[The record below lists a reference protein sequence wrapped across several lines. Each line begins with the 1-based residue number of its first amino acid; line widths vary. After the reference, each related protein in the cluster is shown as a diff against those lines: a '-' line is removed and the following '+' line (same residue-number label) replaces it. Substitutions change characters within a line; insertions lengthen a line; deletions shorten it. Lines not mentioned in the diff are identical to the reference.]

1 MGNARVVHTA
11 DRRVVHTADRAVG
24 SRQLAA
30 LLPPGLLA
38 RPGYRGLAD
47 ALRTLILDGRIA
59 LHVRLPAERE
69 LAEAVGASR
78 ATVTGAYD
86 LLRESGYVRS
96 RRGSGTW
103 TELPDGHRPIGAPT
117 LVGTGGRADGA
128 SGIDLAIAAMGA
140 PDGSLTDALARVA
153 PRLPELARSPG
164 YHPFGLPDLR
174 EAVADRFTRRG
185 LPTRAEQILVTAGA
199 QQAFALVVALL
210 CRTGDRVVT
219 ENPTYANA
227 LDALRHARL
236 RTGSLAVSDA
246 GWDMAIAE
254 STLRQTVPRLAY
266 TIPDFHN
273 PTGLLMPPEQ
283 RLRLL
288 AATRATGTWL
298 VVDETIADIALDV
311 PAPAPLAS
319 LAPRGGADHVIT
331 IGSLSKSHWGGL
343 RVGWIRATA
352 KMITELTA
360 VRVSADMTGSVLDQL
375 VALPLLEDLEDSL
388 PDRLDELRRRR
399 AALVAAL
406 QRYTPEW
413 SWHLPPGGLSLW
425 VDLGEPVSSA
435 LADRAAEAGVYIGR
449 GARFGVDPGTFEH
462 RLRIPYTLP
471 ADRLEEGVRRLA
483 SAFHDGVPLPPAVE
497 RPHWVA

>member
-1 MGNARVVHTA
+1 MANGRVVQTA
-11 DRRVVHTADRAVG
+11 DRTIG

-30 LLPPGLLA
+30 LLPAEVLA
-38 RPGYRGLAD
+38 RPGYRALAD
-47 ALRTLILDGRIA
+47 AVRTLILDGRIA

-103 TELPDGHRPIGAPT
+103 TELPDGHQPVGAH
-117 LVGTGGRADGA
+117 LLLGAGGYSADGDP
-128 SGIDLAIAAMGA
+128 GIDLAIAAMGA
-140 PDGSLTDALARVA
+140 PEGSLAEAFAWAA
-153 PRLPELARSPG
+153 PRLPRLARTPG

-174 EAVADRFTRRG
+174 TAVADRFTRRG
-185 LPTRAEQILVTAGA
+185 LPTRPEQILVTAGA
-199 QQAFALVVALL
+199 QQAFALVVGLL
-210 CRTGDRVVT
+210 CRAGDRVVT

-227 LDALRHARL
+227 LDALRHARV
-236 RTGSLAVSDA
+236 RTGSIAVSDA
-246 GWDMAIAE
+246 GWDMEIAE
-254 STLRQTVPRLAY
+254 STLRQLVPRLAY
-266 TIPDFHN
+266 VIPDFHN
-273 PTGLLMPPEQ
+273 PTGALMPPEQ

-331 IGSLSKSHWGGL
+331 IGSLSKTHWGGL

-375 VALPLLEDLEDSL
+375 VALPLMDSL
-388 PDRLDELRRRR
+388 ERSLPERLAQLRSRRE
-399 AALVAAL
+399 ALVRSL
-406 QRYTPEW
+406 QRHTPEW
-413 SWHLPPGGLSLW
+413 SWQLPPGGLSLW

-435 LADRAAEAGVYIGR
+435 LSERAAGAGVHIGR

-471 ADRLEEGVRRLA
+471 ADRLDEGVRRLA
-483 SAFHDGVPLPPAVE
+483 SAFHEGVPLAPAVE
-497 RPHWVA
+497 RPYWVA

>member
-1 MGNARVVHTA
+1 MANGRVVQTA
-11 DRRVVHTADRAVG
+11 DRTIG

-30 LLPPGLLA
+30 LLPAEVLA
-38 RPGYRGLAD
+38 RPGYRALAD
-47 ALRTLILDGRIA
+47 AVRTLILDGRIA

-69 LAEAVGASR
+69 LADAVGASR

-103 TELPDGHRPIGAPT
+103 TELPEGHRPVGAHA
-117 LVGTGGRADGA
+117 LLGAGGHSADGEP
-128 SGIDLAIAAMGA
+128 GIDLAIAAMGA
-140 PDGSLTDALARVA
+140 PDGILADALARAA
-153 PRLPELARSPG
+153 PRLPTAARTPG

-174 EAVADRFTRRG
+174 TAVADRFTRRG
-185 LPTRAEQILVTAGA
+185 LPTRPEQILVTSGA
-199 QQAFALVVALL
+199 QHAFTLVVSLL
-210 CRTGDRVVT
+210 CRAGDRVVT

-236 RTGSLAVSDA
+236 RMGSIAVSES
-246 GWDMAIAE
+246 GWDLEIAE

-266 TIPDFHN
+266 VIPDFHN
-273 PTGLLMPPEQ
+273 PTGALMPDEQ

-288 AATRATGTWL
+288 AATRRTGTWL

-311 PAPAPLAS
+311 PAPRPLAS
-319 LAPRGGADHVIT
+319 LAPRGGADHVVT
-331 IGSLSKSHWGGL
+331 IGSLSKTHWGGL
-343 RVGWIRATA
+343 RVGWIRAGA

-375 VALPLLEDLEDSL
+375 VALPLLEGMERSL
-388 PDRLDELRRRR
+388 PARLAQLRIQRE
-399 AALVAAL
+399 ALVASL
-406 QRYTPEW
+406 QRHTPEW
-413 SWHLPPGGLSLW
+413 SWQVPPGGLSLW

-435 LADRAAEAGVYIGR
+435 LADRAAAAGVHIGR

-471 ADRLEEGVRRLA
+471 ADRLDEGIRRLA
-483 SAFHDGVPLPPAVE
+483 SAFHDGIPLPSAVE

>member
-1 MGNARVVHTA
+1 MANGRVVHTA
-11 DRRVVHTADRAVG
+11 DRMIG

-30 LLPPGLLA
+30 LLPAEVLA
-38 RPGYRGLAD
+38 RPGYRALAD
-47 ALRTLILDGRIA
+47 AVRTLILDGRIA

-103 TELPDGHRPIGAPT
+103 TELPEGHRPVGAHAI
-117 LVGTGGRADGA
+117 VGGGYSADGDP
-128 SGIDLAIAAMGA
+128 GIDLAIAAMGA
-140 PDGSLTDALARVA
+140 PEDSLTDAVAWAA
-153 PRLPELARSPG
+153 PRLPAFARSPG

-174 EAVADRFTRRG
+174 TAIAERFTRRG
-185 LPTRAEQILVTAGA
+185 LATRPEQILVTAGA
-199 QQAFALVVALL
+199 QQAFALVVSLL
-210 CRTGDRVVT
+210 CRPGDRVMT

-236 RTGSLAVSDA
+236 RTGSIAVSDA
-246 GWDMAIAE
+246 GWDLEIAE
-254 STLRQTVPRLAY
+254 SALRQTVPRLAY
-266 TIPDFHN
+266 VIPDFHN
-273 PTGLLMPPEQ
+273 PTGALMPEEQ

-288 AATRATGTWL
+288 AATRRTGTWL

-319 LAPRGGADHVIT
+319 LAPGGAGGADHVMT
-331 IGSLSKSHWGGL
+331 IGSLSKTHWGGL

-360 VRVSADMTGSVLDQL
+360 VRVAADMTGSVLDQL
-375 VALPLLEDLEDSL
+375 VALPLLEGLERTL
-388 PDRLDELRRRR
+388 PGRLERLRGQR
-399 AALVAAL
+399 AALIASL
-406 QRYTPEW
+406 ERHTPEW
-413 SWHLPPGGLSLW
+413 TWQVAPGGLSLW

-435 LADRAAEAGVYIGR
+435 LADRAAAAGVNIGR

-462 RLRIPYTLP
+462 RLRIPYTLT
-471 ADRLEEGVRRLA
+471 ADRLDEGVRRLA
-483 SAFHDGVPLPPAVE
+483 EAFHGGVPLPSAVE
-497 RPHWVA
+497 RPYWVA

>member
-1 MGNARVVHTA
+1 MANGRVVQTA
-11 DRRVVHTADRAVG
+11 DRTIG

-30 LLPPGLLA
+30 LLPADVLA
-38 RPGYRGLAD
+38 RPGYRSLAE
-47 ALRTLILDGRIA
+47 AVRTLILDGRIA

-103 TELPDGHRPIGAPT
+103 TELPEGHRPVGAHA
-117 LVGTGGRADGA
+117 LVGAGGYSADGER
-128 SGIDLAIAAMGA
+128 GIDLAIAAMGA
-140 PDGSLTDALARVA
+140 PDGALADALARAA
-153 PRLPELARSPG
+153 PRLPDAARSPG

-174 EAVADRFTRRG
+174 TALADRFTRRG
-185 LPTRAEQILVTAGA
+185 LPTRPEQILVTSGA
-199 QQAFALVVALL
+199 QQAFTLVVSLL
-210 CRTGDRVVT
+210 CRAGDRVVT

-236 RTGSLAVSDA
+236 RTGSIAVSDT
-246 GWDMAIAE
+246 GWDIEIAE

-273 PTGLLMPPEQ
+273 PTGALMPEEQ
-283 RLRLL
+283 RMRLL
-288 AATRATGTWL
+288 AATRRTGTWL

-319 LAPRGGADHVIT
+319 LAPRGGADHVVT
-331 IGSLSKSHWGGL
+331 IGSLSKTHWGGL

-352 KMITELTA
+352 KMVTELTA
-360 VRVSADMTGSVLDQL
+360 LRVSADMTGSVLDQL
-375 VALPLLEDLEDSL
+375 VALPLLDGMDRTL
-388 PDRLDELRRRR
+388 PARLDQLRERRT
-399 AALVAAL
+399 ALVDAL
-406 QRYTPEW
+406 QRHTPEW
-413 SWHLPPGGLSLW
+413 SWRMPPGGLSLW

-435 LADRAAEAGVYIGR
+435 LAERAAAAGVHIGR

-471 ADRLEEGVRRLA
+471 ADRLDEGVRRLA
-483 SAFHDGVPLPPAVE
+483 AAFHDGVPLPPSVD

>member
-1 MGNARVVHTA
+1 MANGRVVQTA
-11 DRRVVHTADRAVG
+11 DRTLG

-30 LLPPGLLA
+30 LLPAEVRA

-47 ALRTLILDGRIA
+47 ALRTLILDGRVA

-103 TELPDGHRPIGAPT
+103 TELPDGHLPVGSSALIGG
-117 LVGTGGRADGA
+117 GTGGRPDGEA
-128 SGIDLAIAAMGA
+128 GIDLAIAAMGA
-140 PDGSLTDALARVA
+140 PEGSLAEAFAWAA
-153 PRLPELARSPG
+153 PRLPRLARNPG

-174 EAVADRFTRRG
+174 AAVAERFTRRG
-185 LPTRAEQILVTAGA
+185 LPTRPEQILVTAGA
-199 QQAFALVVALL
+199 QQAFALVVSLL
-210 CRTGDRVVT
+210 CRPGDRVVT

-236 RTGSLAVSDA
+236 RTGSVAVSDA
-246 GWDMAIAE
+246 GWDMEIAE
-254 STLRQTVPRLAY
+254 STLRQTVPRLVY
-266 TIPDFHN
+266 SIPDFHN
-273 PTGLLMPPEQ
+273 PTGALMPPEQ

-311 PAPAPLAS
+311 PAPPPLAS
-319 LAPRGGADHVIT
+319 LAPRGGAEHVIT
-331 IGSLSKSHWGGL
+331 IGSLSKTHWGGL

-352 KMITELTA
+352 KMITELTS
-360 VRVSADMTGSVLDQL
+360 VRVCADMTGSVLDQL
-375 VALPLLEDLEDSL
+375 VALPLMEGLERAL
-388 PDRLDELRRRR
+388 PARLAQLRIQRE
-399 AALVAAL
+399 ALVASL
-406 QRYTPEW
+406 QRHTPEW
-413 SWHLPPGGLSLW
+413 SWRLPPGGLSLW

-435 LADRAAEAGVYIGR
+435 LSERAAAAGVHIGR

-471 ADRLEEGVRRLA
+471 ADRLDEGVRLLA
-483 SAFHDGVPLPPAVE
+483 QAFHEGVPLSPAVE
-497 RPHWVA
+497 RPYWVA

>member
-1 MGNARVVHTA
+1 MAIGRVVQTA
-11 DRRVVHTADRAVG
+11 DRTIG

-30 LLPPGLLA
+30 LLPADVLA
-38 RPGYRGLAD
+38 RPGYRALAD
-47 ALRTLILDGRIA
+47 AVRTLILDGRIA

-103 TELPDGHRPIGAPT
+103 TELPDGHRPVGAHA
-117 LVGTGGRADGA
+117 LLGAGGYSADGDP
-128 SGIDLAIAAMGA
+128 GVDLAIAAMGA
-140 PDGSLTDALARVA
+140 PEGSLTDAFARA
-153 PRLPELARSPG
+153 ALLLPRFARSPG

-174 EAVADRFTRRG
+174 SAVADRFTRRG
-185 LPTRAEQILVTAGA
+185 LPTRPEQILVTAGA
-199 QQAFALVVALL
+199 QQAFSLVVSLL
-210 CRTGDRVVT
+210 CRAGDRVVT

-236 RTGSLAVSDA
+236 RTGSIAVSDA
-246 GWDMAIAE
+246 GWDMEIAE

-266 TIPDFHN
+266 AIPDFHN
-273 PTGLLMPPEQ
+273 PTGALMPPEQ

-331 IGSLSKSHWGGL
+331 IGSLSKTHWGGL

-375 VALPLLEDLEDSL
+375 VALPLLDGMEREL
-388 PDRLDELRRRR
+388 PARLAHLRSQRE
-399 AALVAAL
+399 ALVASL

-413 SWHLPPGGLSLW
+413 SWQVPPGGLSLW

-435 LADRAAEAGVYIGR
+435 LAERAAAAGVHIGR

-471 ADRLEEGVRRLA
+471 ADRLDEGVRRLA

>member
-1 MGNARVVHTA
+1 MANGRVVQTA
-11 DRRVVHTADRAVG
+11 DRTIG

-30 LLPPGLLA
+30 LLPAEVLA
-38 RPGYRGLAD
+38 RPGYRALAD
-47 ALRTLILDGRIA
+47 AVRTLILDGRIA

-103 TELPDGHRPIGAPT
+103 TELPDGHLPVGSPGLIGG
-117 LVGTGGRADGA
+117 GTGGRPDGGP
-128 SGIDLAIAAMGA
+128 GIDLAIAAMGA
-140 PDGSLTDALARVA
+140 PEGSLAEAFAWAA
-153 PRLPELARSPG
+153 PRLPRLARSPG

-174 EAVADRFTRRG
+174 TAVAERFTRRG
-185 LPTRAEQILVTAGA
+185 LPTRPEQILVTAGA
-199 QQAFALVVALL
+199 QQAFALVVSLL
-210 CRTGDRVVT
+210 CRPGDRVVT

-236 RTGSLAVSDA
+236 RTGSIAVSDA
-246 GWDMAIAE
+246 GWDMDIAE
-254 STLRQTVPRLAY
+254 CTLRQAVPRLTY
-266 TIPDFHN
+266 VIPDFHN
-273 PTGLLMPPEQ
+273 PTGALMPAEQ

-298 VVDETIADIALDV
+298 VVDETIADIALDE

-319 LAPRGGADHVIT
+319 LAPRGGAEHVIT
-331 IGSLSKSHWGGL
+331 IGSLSKTHWGGL

-352 KMITELTA
+352 KMITELTS
-360 VRVSADMTGSVLDQL
+360 VRVSADMSGSVIDQL
-375 VALPLLEDLEDSL
+375 VALPLMEGLDRSL
-388 PDRLDELRRRR
+388 PARLAQLRIQRE
-399 AALVAAL
+399 ALVRSL
-406 QRYTPEW
+406 QRHTPEW
-413 SWHLPPGGLSLW
+413 SWQLPPGGLSLW

-435 LADRAAEAGVYIGR
+435 LSERAAAAGVHIGR

-471 ADRLEEGVRRLA
+471 ADRLDEGVRLLA
-483 SAFHDGVPLPPAVE
+483 QAFHDGVPLSPAVE
-497 RPHWVA
+497 RPYWVA

>member
-1 MGNARVVHTA
+1 MANGRVVHTA
-11 DRRVVHTADRAVG
+11 DRTIG

-30 LLPPGLLA
+30 MLPAEVLA
-38 RPGYRGLAD
+38 RPGYRSLAD
-47 ALRTLILDGRIA
+47 AVRTLILDGRVA

-103 TELPDGHRPIGAPT
+103 TELPEGHAPVGAHAI
-117 LVGTGGRADGA
+117 VGAGGRHADGDP
-128 SGIDLAIAAMGA
+128 GIDLAIAAMGA
-140 PDGSLTDALARVA
+140 PEGSLTDALARAA
-153 PRLPELARSPG
+153 PRLAGYTRNPG

-174 EAVADRFTRRG
+174 QAVADRFTRRG
-185 LPTRAEQILVTAGA
+185 LPTRPEQILVTAGA
-199 QQAFALVVALL
+199 QQAFALVVGLL
-210 CRTGDRVVT
+210 CRPGDRVVT
-219 ENPTYANA
+219 ESPTYANA

-236 RTGSLAVSDA
+236 RTGSIAVSDA
-246 GWDMAIAE
+246 GWDMDIAE

-266 TIPDFHN
+266 VIPDFHN
-273 PTGLLMPPEQ
+273 PTGLLMPEEQ

-298 VVDETIADIALDV
+298 VVDETIADIALDA

-319 LAPRGGADHVIT
+319 LAPRAGADHVIT
-331 IGSLSKSHWGGL
+331 IGSLSKTHWGGL
-343 RVGWIRATA
+343 RVGWVRATA
-352 KMITELTA
+352 KLITELTA
-360 VRVSADMTGSVLDQL
+360 VRVSVDMTGSVLDQL
-375 VALPLLEDLEDSL
+375 VSLPLLEGLDASL
-388 PDRLDELRRRR
+388 PARLERLRGQR
-399 AALVAAL
+399 AALVASL

-413 SWHLPPGGLSLW
+413 SWQVPPGGLSLW

-435 LADRAAEAGVYIGR
+435 LAERAAAAGVHIGR

-471 ADRLEEGVRRLA
+471 AARLDEGVRLLA
-483 SAFHDGVPLPPAVE
+483 QAFHDGVPLTPGVD
-497 RPHWVA
+497 RPYWVA

>member
-1 MGNARVVHTA
+1 MAIGRVVQTA
-11 DRRVVHTADRAVG
+11 DRTIG
-24 SRQLAA
+24 SRQLSA
-30 LLPPGLLA
+30 LLPADVLA
-38 RPGYRGLAD
+38 RPGYRALAD
-47 ALRTLILDGRIA
+47 AVRTLILDGRIA

-103 TELPDGHRPIGAPT
+103 TELPDGHRPVGAHA
-117 LVGTGGRADGA
+117 LLGAGGYSADGEP
-128 SGIDLAIAAMGA
+128 GVDLAIAAMGA
-140 PDGSLTDALARVA
+140 PEDGLADALAWAA
-153 PRLPELARSPG
+153 PRLPRLARTPG

-174 EAVADRFTRRG
+174 SAVADRFTRRG
-185 LPTRAEQILVTAGA
+185 LPTRPEQILVTAGA
-199 QQAFALVVALL
+199 QQAFSLVVSLL
-210 CRTGDRVVT
+210 CRAGDRVVT

-236 RTGSLAVSDA
+236 RTGSIAVSDA
-246 GWDMAIAE
+246 GWDMEIAE

-266 TIPDFHN
+266 VIPDFHN
-273 PTGLLMPPEQ
+273 PTGALMPPEQ

-288 AATRATGTWL
+288 ATTRATGTWL

-331 IGSLSKSHWGGL
+331 IGSLSKTHWGGL
-343 RVGWIRATA
+343 RVGWVRATA

-375 VALPLLEDLEDSL
+375 VALPLLAG
-388 PDRLDELRRRR
+388 LD
-399 AALVAAL
+399 AALPARLTQLRSRREALVRSL
-406 QRYTPEW
+406 QRHTPEW
-413 SWHLPPGGLSLW
+413 SWQIPPGGLSLW

-435 LADRAAEAGVYIGR
+435 LAERAAAAGVHIGR

-471 ADRLEEGVRRLA
+471 ADRLDEGIRRLA
-483 SAFHDGVPLPPAVE
+483 GAFHDGVPLPSAVD

>member
-1 MGNARVVHTA
+1 MANGRVVQTA
-11 DRRVVHTADRAVG
+11 DRTIG

-30 LLPPGLLA
+30 LLPAEVLA
-38 RPGYRGLAD
+38 RPGYRALAD
-47 ALRTLILDGRIA
+47 AVRTLILDGRVA

-103 TELPDGHRPIGAPT
+103 TELPDGHRPVGAHA
-117 LVGTGGRADGA
+117 LLGAGGYSADGDP
-128 SGIDLAIAAMGA
+128 GVDLAIAAMGA
-140 PDGSLTDALARVA
+140 PEAGLADALARA
-153 PRLPELARSPG
+153 AARLPALAPTPG

-174 EAVADRFTRRG
+174 SAVADRFTRRG
-185 LPTRAEQILVTAGA
+185 LPTRPEQILVTAGA
-199 QQAFALVVALL
+199 QQAFALIVSLL
-210 CRTGDRVVT
+210 CRPGDRVVT

-236 RTGSLAVSDA
+236 RTGSIAVSDT
-246 GWDMAIAE
+246 GWDMGIAE

-266 TIPDFHN
+266 VIPDFQN
-273 PTGLLMPPEQ
+273 PTGALMPPEQ

-331 IGSLSKSHWGGL
+331 IGSLSKTHWGGL

-375 VALPLLEDLEDSL
+375 VALPLLDGMEAAL
-388 PDRLDELRRRR
+388 PARLAQLRIQR
-399 AALVAAL
+399 AALVQSL
-406 QRYTPEW
+406 QRHTPEW
-413 SWHLPPGGLSLW
+413 SWQIPPGGLSLW

-435 LADRAAEAGVYIGR
+435 LAERAAAAGVHIGR

-471 ADRLEEGVRRLA
+471 ADRLDEGIRRLA
-483 SAFHDGVPLPPAVE
+483 AAFHDGIPLPSAVD

>member
-1 MGNARVVHTA
+1 MAIGRVVQTA
-11 DRRVVHTADRAVG
+11 DRTIG

-30 LLPPGLLA
+30 LLPADVLA
-38 RPGYRGLAD
+38 RPGYRALAD
-47 ALRTLILDGRIA
+47 AVRTLILDGRIA

-103 TELPDGHRPIGAPT
+103 TELPDGHRPVGAHA
-117 LVGTGGRADGA
+117 LLGAGGYSADGEP
-128 SGIDLAIAAMGA
+128 GVDLAIAAMGA
-140 PDGSLTDALARVA
+140 PEGSLADAFARA
-153 PRLPELARSPG
+153 AARLPRFAPSPG

-174 EAVADRFTRRG
+174 SAVADRFTRRG
-185 LPTRAEQILVTAGA
+185 LPTRPEQILVTAGA
-199 QQAFALVVALL
+199 QQAFSLVVSLL
-210 CRTGDRVVT
+210 CGPGDRVVT

-236 RTGSLAVSDA
+236 RTGSIAVSDA
-246 GWDMAIAE
+246 GWDLEIAE

-266 TIPDFHN
+266 VIPDFHN
-273 PTGLLMPPEQ
+273 PTGALMPPEQ

-331 IGSLSKSHWGGL
+331 IGSLSKTHWGGL

-375 VALPLLEDLEDSL
+375 VALPLLDGMEREL
-388 PDRLDELRRRR
+388 PARLAQLRSRRE
-399 AALVAAL
+399 ALVQAL
-406 QRYTPEW
+406 QRHTPEW
-413 SWHLPPGGLSLW
+413 SWQVPPGGLSLW

-435 LADRAAEAGVYIGR
+435 LAERAAAAGVHIGR

-471 ADRLEEGVRRLA
+471 ADRLDEGIRRLA
-483 SAFHDGVPLPPAVE
+483 SAFHDGVPLPSAVE

>member
-1 MGNARVVHTA
+1 MANGRVVQTA
-11 DRRVVHTADRAVG
+11 DRTIG

-30 LLPPGLLA
+30 LLPAEVLA

-47 ALRTLILDGRIA
+47 AVRTLILDGRIA

-69 LAEAVGASR
+69 LAQALGASR

-103 TELPDGHRPIGAPT
+103 TELPDGHRPVGAH
-117 LVGTGGRADGA
+117 LLGAGGYSADGDP
-128 SGIDLAIAAMGA
+128 GIDLAIAAMGA
-140 PDGSLTDALARVA
+140 PDGSLAEAFAWAA
-153 PRLPELARSPG
+153 PRLPRLARTPG

-174 EAVADRFTRRG
+174 AAVADRFTRRG
-185 LPTRAEQILVTAGA
+185 LPTRPEQILVTAGA
-199 QQAFALVVALL
+199 QQAFALVVSLL
-210 CRTGDRVVT
+210 CRAGDRVVT

-236 RTGSLAVSDA
+236 RTGSIAVSDA
-246 GWDMAIAE
+246 GWDMEIAE

-266 TIPDFHN
+266 AIPDFHN
-273 PTGLLMPPEQ
+273 PTGALMPPEQ

-288 AATRATGTWL
+288 SATRATGTWL

-331 IGSLSKSHWGGL
+331 IGSLSKTHWGGL

-375 VALPLLEDLEDSL
+375 VALPLMDAMDRSL
-388 PDRLDELRRRR
+388 PARLAQLRIQRE
-399 AALVAAL
+399 ALVQSL
-406 QRYTPEW
+406 ERHTPEW
-413 SWHLPPGGLSLW
+413 SWKVPPGGLSLW

-435 LADRAAEAGVYIGR
+435 LSERAAAAGVHIGR

-462 RLRIPYTLP
+462 RLRIPFTLP
-471 ADRLEEGVRRLA
+471 ADRLDEGVRRLA
-483 SAFHDGVPLPPAVE
+483 RALHDGVPLSPAVE

>member
-1 MGNARVVHTA
+1 MANGRVVHTA
-11 DRRVVHTADRAVG
+11 DRMIG

-30 LLPPGLLA
+30 LLPAEVLA
-38 RPGYRGLAD
+38 RPGYRALAD
-47 ALRTLILDGRIA
+47 AVRTLILDGRIA

-103 TELPDGHRPIGAPT
+103 TELPEGHRPVGAHAI
-117 LVGTGGRADGA
+117 VGGGYSADGDP
-128 SGIDLAIAAMGA
+128 GIDLAIAAMGA
-140 PDGSLTDALARVA
+140 PEDSLTDAVAWAA
-153 PRLPELARSPG
+153 PRLPAFARSPG

-174 EAVADRFTRRG
+174 TAIAERFTRRG
-185 LPTRAEQILVTAGA
+185 LATRPEQILVTAGA
-199 QQAFALVVALL
+199 QQAFALVVSLL
-210 CRTGDRVVT
+210 CRPGDRVMT

-236 RTGSLAVSDA
+236 RTGSIAVSDA
-246 GWDMAIAE
+246 GWDLEIAE
-254 STLRQTVPRLAY
+254 SALRQTVPRLAY
-266 TIPDFHN
+266 VIPDFHN
-273 PTGLLMPPEQ
+273 PTGALMPEEQ

-288 AATRATGTWL
+288 AATRRTGTWL

-319 LAPRGGADHVIT
+319 LAPGGAGGADHVMT
-331 IGSLSKSHWGGL
+331 IGSLSKTHWGGL

-360 VRVSADMTGSVLDQL
+360 VRVAADMTGSVLDQL
-375 VALPLLEDLEDSL
+375 VALPLLEGLERTL
-388 PDRLDELRRRR
+388 PGRLERLREQR
-399 AALVAAL
+399 AALIASL
-406 QRYTPEW
+406 ERHTPEW
-413 SWHLPPGGLSLW
+413 TWQVAPGGLSLW

-435 LADRAAEAGVYIGR
+435 LADRAAAAGVNIGR

-462 RLRIPYTLP
+462 RLRIPYTLT
-471 ADRLEEGVRRLA
+471 ADRLDEGVRRLA
-483 SAFHDGVPLPPAVE
+483 EAFHGGVPLPSAVE
-497 RPHWVA
+497 RPYWVA

>member
-1 MGNARVVHTA
+1 MANGRVVRTA
-11 DRRVVHTADRAVG
+11 DRTIG
-24 SRQLAA
+24 SRQLAG
-30 LLPPGLLA
+30 LLPAEVLA
-38 RPGYRGLAD
+38 RPGYRSLAD
-47 ALRTLILDGRIA
+47 ALRTLVLDGRIA

-103 TELPDGHRPIGAPT
+103 TELPEGHRPVGAHA
-117 LVGTGGRADGA
+117 LVGAGGYSADGDP
-128 SGIDLAIAAMGA
+128 GIDLAIAAMGA
-140 PDGSLTDALARVA
+140 PEGALADALARAA
-153 PRLPELARSPG
+153 PRLPEAARTPG
-164 YHPFGLPDLR
+164 YHPFGLPALR
-174 EAVADRFTRRG
+174 TAVAERFTRRG
-185 LPTRAEQILVTAGA
+185 LPTRPEQILVTSGA
-199 QQAFALVVALL
+199 QQAFTLVVSLL
-210 CRTGDRVVT
+210 CGPGDRVVT

-236 RTGSLAVSDA
+236 RTGSIAVSDS
-246 GWDMAIAE
+246 GWDMEIAE

-273 PTGLLMPPEQ
+273 PTGALMPPEQ

-288 AATRATGTWL
+288 AATRRTGTWL

-311 PAPAPLAS
+311 PAPPPLAS
-319 LAPRGGADHVIT
+319 LAPRGGADHVVT
-331 IGSLSKSHWGGL
+331 IGSLSKTHWGGL

-375 VALPLLEDLEDSL
+375 VALPLLDGMDRTL
-388 PDRLDELRRRR
+388 PARLDELRLRR
-399 AALVAAL
+399 AALVEAL
-406 QRYTPEW
+406 QRHTPEW
-413 SWHLPPGGLSLW
+413 SWQVPPGGLSLW

-435 LADRAAEAGVYIGR
+435 LAERAAAAGVHIGR

-471 ADRLEEGVRRLA
+471 ADRLDEGVRRLA
-483 SAFHDGVPLPPAVE
+483 AAFHDGVPLPPAVD
-497 RPHWVA
+497 RPYWVA

>member
-1 MGNARVVHTA
+1 MANG
-11 DRRVVHTADRAVG
+11 RVVHTADRAIG

-30 LLPPGLLA
+30 LLPAEVLA
-38 RPGYRGLAD
+38 RPGYRALAD
-47 ALRTLILDGRIA
+47 AVRTLILDGRIA

-86 LLRESGYVRS
+86 LLRESGYIRS

-103 TELPDGHRPIGAPT
+103 TELPDGHRPVGAPA
-117 LVGTGGRADGA
+117 LVGAGGRADGDP
-128 SGIDLAIAAMGA
+128 GIDLAIAAMGA
-140 PDGSLTDALARVA
+140 PDDSLADALAWAA
-153 PRLPELARSPG
+153 PRLPELARTPG

-174 EAVADRFTRRG
+174 TAVAERFTGRG
-185 LPTRAEQILVTAGA
+185 LPTRPEQILITAGA
-199 QQAFALVVALL
+199 QQAFALVVSLL
-210 CRTGDRVVT
+210 CQAGDRVVT

-236 RTGSLAVSDA
+236 RTGSIAVSDA
-246 GWDMAIAE
+246 GWDMEIAE

-266 TIPDFHN
+266 VIPDFHN
-273 PTGLLMPPEQ
+273 PTGALMPPEQ

-288 AATRATGTWL
+288 ATTRATGTWL

-311 PAPAPLAS
+311 PAPPPLAS
-319 LAPRGGADHVIT
+319 LAPRAGADHVIT
-331 IGSLSKSHWGGL
+331 IGSLSKTHWGGL

-352 KMITELTA
+352 KLITELTA
-360 VRVSADMTGSVLDQL
+360 VRVSADMTGSVLDQV
-375 VALPLLEDLEDSL
+375 VALPLMDNLDRSL
-388 PDRLDELRRRR
+388 PARLAQLRIQRE
-399 AALVAAL
+399 ALVRSL
-406 QRYTPEW
+406 QRHTPEW
-413 SWHLPPGGLSLW
+413 SWQLPPGGLSLW

-435 LADRAAEAGVYIGR
+435 LAERAVAAGVHIGR

-471 ADRLEEGVRRLA
+471 ADRLDEGVRLLA
-483 SAFHDGVPLPPAVE
+483 AAFHDGVPLPPAVD

>member
-1 MGNARVVHTA
+1 MANGRVVHTA
-11 DRRVVHTADRAVG
+11 DRTIG

-30 LLPPGLLA
+30 LLPAEVLA
-38 RPGYRGLAD
+38 RPGYRSLAD
-47 ALRTLILDGRIA
+47 AIRTLILDGRIA

-96 RRGSGTW
+96 RRGAGTW
-103 TELPDGHRPIGAPT
+103 TELPDGHLPVGSPAI
-117 LVGTGGRADGA
+117 VGTGARADGD
-128 SGIDLAIAAMGA
+128 SGVDLAIAAMGA
-140 PDGSLTDALARVA
+140 PEGSLAEAFAWAA
-153 PRLPELARSPG
+153 PRLPLLARNPG
-164 YHPFGLPDLR
+164 YHPYGLPDLR
-174 EAVADRFTRRG
+174 AAVAGRFTRRG
-185 LPTRAEQILVTAGA
+185 LPTRPEQILVTAGA
-199 QQAFALVVALL
+199 QQAFALVVSLL
-210 CRTGDRVVT
+210 CRAGDRVVT

-227 LDALRHARL
+227 LDALRHARV
-236 RTGSLAVSDA
+236 RTGSIAVSDA
-246 GWDMAIAE
+246 GWDMEIAE

-266 TIPDFHN
+266 VIPDFQN
-273 PTGLLMPPEQ
+273 PTGNLMPPEQ

-311 PAPAPLAS
+311 PAPPPLAS

-331 IGSLSKSHWGGL
+331 IGSLSKTHWGGL

-375 VALPLLEDLEDSL
+375 VALPLMAGLDRTL
-388 PDRLDELRRRR
+388 PARLAELRTRRE
-399 AALVAAL
+399 ALVRSL
-406 QRYTPEW
+406 QRHTPEW
-413 SWHLPPGGLSLW
+413 SWQLPPGGLSLW

-435 LADRAAEAGVYIGR
+435 LAERAAAAGVHIGR

-471 ADRLEEGVRRLA
+471 ADRLDEGVRRLA
-483 SAFHDGVPLPPAVE
+483 TAFHDGVPLAPAVE

>member
-1 MGNARVVHTA
+1 MANGRVVQTA
-11 DRRVVHTADRAVG
+11 DRTIG

-30 LLPPGLLA
+30 LLPAEVLA
-38 RPGYRGLAD
+38 RPGYRALAD
-47 ALRTLILDGRIA
+47 AVRTLILDGRIA

-103 TELPDGHRPIGAPT
+103 TELPDGHRPVGAHA
-117 LVGTGGRADGA
+117 LVGAGGYSADGEP
-128 SGIDLAIAAMGA
+128 GIDLAIAAMGA
-140 PDGSLTDALARVA
+140 PEGSLAEAFAWAA
-153 PRLPELARSPG
+153 PRLPRLARSPG

-174 EAVADRFTRRG
+174 TAVAERFTRRG
-185 LPTRAEQILVTAGA
+185 LPTRPEQILLTSGA
-199 QQAFALVVALL
+199 QQAFSLVVSLL

-236 RTGSLAVSDA
+236 RTGSIAVSDA
-246 GWDMAIAE
+246 GWDMEIAE
-254 STLRQTVPRLAY
+254 STLRQTVPRMAY
-266 TIPDFHN
+266 VIPDFHN
-273 PTGLLMPPEQ
+273 PTGALMPPEQ

-331 IGSLSKSHWGGL
+331 IGSLSKTHWGGL
-343 RVGWIRATA
+343 RVGWVRAGA
-352 KMITELTA
+352 KMIAELTA

-375 VALPLLEDLEDSL
+375 VALPLMADMDRAL
-388 PDRLDELRRRR
+388 PARLAQLRIQRE
-399 AALVAAL
+399 ALVQAL
-406 QRYTPEW
+406 QRHTPEW
-413 SWHLPPGGLSLW
+413 SWQVPPGGLSLW
-425 VDLGEPVSSA
+425 VDLGEAVSSA
-435 LADRAAEAGVYIGR
+435 LAERAAAAGVHIGR

-462 RLRIPYTLP
+462 RLRIPYTLSP
-471 ADRLEEGVRRLA
+471 DRLDEGVRRLA
-483 SAFHDGVPLPPAVE
+483 SAFHDGIPLPSAVD

>member
-1 MGNARVVHTA
+1 MANGRVVRTA
-11 DRRVVHTADRAVG
+11 DRTIG
-24 SRQLAA
+24 SRQLAG
-30 LLPPGLLA
+30 LLPAEVLA
-38 RPGYRGLAD
+38 RPGYRSLAD
-47 ALRTLILDGRIA
+47 ALRTLVLDGRIA

-103 TELPDGHRPIGAPT
+103 TELPEGHRPVGAHA
-117 LVGTGGRADGA
+117 LVGAGGYSADGDP
-128 SGIDLAIAAMGA
+128 GIDLAIAAMGA
-140 PDGSLTDALARVA
+140 PEGALVDALARAA
-153 PRLPELARSPG
+153 PRLPEAARTPG

-174 EAVADRFTRRG
+174 TAVAERFTRRG
-185 LPTRAEQILVTAGA
+185 LPTRPEQILVTSGA
-199 QQAFALVVALL
+199 QQAFTLVVSLL
-210 CRTGDRVVT
+210 CGPGDRVVT

-236 RTGSLAVSDA
+236 RTGSIAVSDS
-246 GWDMAIAE
+246 GWDMEIAE

-273 PTGLLMPPEQ
+273 PTGALMPPEQ

-288 AATRATGTWL
+288 AATRRTSTWL

-311 PAPAPLAS
+311 PAPPPLAS
-319 LAPRGGADHVIT
+319 LAPRGGADHVVT
-331 IGSLSKSHWGGL
+331 IGSLSKTHWGGL

-375 VALPLLEDLEDSL
+375 VALPLLDGMDRTL
-388 PDRLDELRRRR
+388 PARLDELRLRR
-399 AALVAAL
+399 AALVEAL
-406 QRYTPEW
+406 QRHTPEW
-413 SWHLPPGGLSLW
+413 SWQVPPGGLSLW

-435 LADRAAEAGVYIGR
+435 LAERAAAAGVHIGR

-471 ADRLEEGVRRLA
+471 ADRLDEGVRRLA
-483 SAFHDGVPLPPAVE
+483 AAFHDGVPLPPAVD
-497 RPHWVA
+497 RPYWVA

>member
-1 MGNARVVHTA
+1 MPNGRVVQTA
-11 DRRVVHTADRAVG
+11 DRTIG

-30 LLPPGLLA
+30 LLPAEVLA
-38 RPGYRGLAD
+38 RPGYRSLAD
-47 ALRTLILDGRIA
+47 AVRTLILDGRIA

-103 TELPDGHRPIGAPT
+103 TELPDGHRPVGSPA
-117 LVGTGGRADGA
+117 LVGVGGRADGDT
-128 SGIDLAIAAMGA
+128 GIDLAIAAMGA
-140 PDGSLTDALARVA
+140 PEGSLAEALAWAA
-153 PRLPELARSPG
+153 PQLPALARSPG
-164 YHPFGLPDLR
+164 YHPFGLPGLR
-174 EAVADRFTRRG
+174 TAIAERFTRRG
-185 LPTRAEQILVTAGA
+185 LPTRPEQILVTAGA
-199 QQAFALVVALL
+199 QQAFALVVSLL
-210 CRTGDRVVT
+210 CRAGDRVVT

-236 RTGSLAVSDA
+236 RTGSIAVSDA
-246 GWDMAIAE
+246 GWDMEIAE

-266 TIPDFHN
+266 VIPDFHN
-273 PTGLLMPPEQ
+273 PTGALMPPEQ

-288 AATRATGTWL
+288 ATTRATGTWL

-319 LAPRGGADHVIT
+319 LGPRGGADHVIT
-331 IGSLSKSHWGGL
+331 IGSLSKTHWGGL

-375 VALPLLEDLEDSL
+375 VALPLMEGLDRTL
-388 PDRLDELRRRR
+388 PARLARLRTQRE
-399 AALVAAL
+399 ALVRSL
-406 QRYTPEW
+406 QRHTPEW
-413 SWHLPPGGLSLW
+413 SWQLPPGGLSLW

-435 LADRAAEAGVYIGR
+435 LGERAAAAGVYIGR

-471 ADRLEEGVRRLA
+471 EDRLDEGVRLLA
-483 SAFHDGVPLPPAVE
+483 QAFHEGVPLTPAVE
-497 RPHWVA
+497 RPYWVA

>member
-1 MGNARVVHTA
+1 MANGRVVQTA
-11 DRRVVHTADRAVG
+11 DRTIG

-30 LLPPGLLA
+30 LLPADVLA
-38 RPGYRGLAD
+38 RPGYRSLAE
-47 ALRTLILDGRIA
+47 AVRTLILDGRIA

-103 TELPDGHRPIGAPT
+103 TELPEGHRPVGAHA
-117 LVGTGGRADGA
+117 LVGAGGYSADGEP
-128 SGIDLAIAAMGA
+128 GIDLAIAAMGA
-140 PDGSLTDALARVA
+140 PDGALADALARAA
-153 PRLPELARSPG
+153 PRLPDAARSPG

-174 EAVADRFTRRG
+174 TAVADRFTRRG
-185 LPTRAEQILVTAGA
+185 LPTRPEQILVTSGA
-199 QQAFALVVALL
+199 QQAFTLVVSLL
-210 CRTGDRVVT
+210 CRAGDRVVT

-236 RTGSLAVSDA
+236 RTGSIAVSDT
-246 GWDMAIAE
+246 GWDMEIAE

-273 PTGLLMPPEQ
+273 PTGALMPEEQ

-288 AATRATGTWL
+288 AATRRTGTWL

-311 PAPAPLAS
+311 PAPPPLAS
-319 LAPRGGADHVIT
+319 LAPRGGADHVVT
-331 IGSLSKSHWGGL
+331 IGSLSKTHWGGL

-352 KMITELTA
+352 KMVTELTA
-360 VRVSADMTGSVLDQL
+360 LRVSADMTGSVLDQL
-375 VALPLLEDLEDSL
+375 VALPLLDGMDRTL
-388 PDRLDELRRRR
+388 PARLDQLRERRT
-399 AALVAAL
+399 ALVDAL
-406 QRYTPEW
+406 QRHTPEW
-413 SWHLPPGGLSLW
+413 SWRIPPGGLSLW

-435 LADRAAEAGVYIGR
+435 LAERAAAAGVHIGR

-471 ADRLEEGVRRLA
+471 ADRLDEGVRRLA
-483 SAFHDGVPLPPAVE
+483 AAFHEGVPLPPSVD

>member
-1 MGNARVVHTA
+1 MANGRVVHTA
-11 DRRVVHTADRAVG
+11 DRTIG

-30 LLPPGLLA
+30 LLPAEVLA
-38 RPGYRGLAD
+38 RPGYRTLAD
-47 ALRTLILDGRIA
+47 AVRTLILDGRVA

-103 TELPDGHRPIGAPT
+103 TELPEGHRPVGAHA
-117 LVGTGGRADGA
+117 LLGAGGYSADGDP
-128 SGIDLAIAAMGA
+128 GVDLAIAAMGA
-140 PDGSLTDALARVA
+140 PEGSLAEALAWAA
-153 PRLPELARSPG
+153 PRLPRLARTPG
-164 YHPFGLPDLR
+164 YHPYGLPDLR
-174 EAVADRFTRRG
+174 TAVADRFTRRG
-185 LPTRAEQILVTAGA
+185 LPTRPEQILVTSGA
-199 QQAFALVVALL
+199 QQALALVVSLL
-210 CRTGDRVVT
+210 CRAGDRVVT

-246 GWDMAIAE
+246 GWDMEIAE

-266 TIPDFHN
+266 VIPDFQN
-273 PTGLLMPPEQ
+273 PTGNLMPPDQ

-331 IGSLSKSHWGGL
+331 IGSLSKTHWGGL

-375 VALPLLEDLEDSL
+375 VALPLLDDLDRSL
-388 PDRLDELRRRR
+388 PARLAQLRIQRE
-399 AALVAAL
+399 ALVRSL
-406 QRYTPEW
+406 QRHTPEW
-413 SWHLPPGGLSLW
+413 SWQVPPGGLSLW

-435 LADRAAEAGVYIGR
+435 LAERAAAAGVHIGR

-471 ADRLEEGVRRLA
+471 ADRLDEGVRRLA
-483 SAFHDGVPLPPAVE
+483 SAFHDGVPLPPAVD

>member
-1 MGNARVVHTA
+1 MANGRVVQTA
-11 DRRVVHTADRAVG
+11 DRTIG

-30 LLPPGLLA
+30 LLPADVLA
-38 RPGYRGLAD
+38 RPGYRALAD
-47 ALRTLILDGRIA
+47 AVRTLILDGRIA

-103 TELPDGHRPIGAPT
+103 TELPDGHRPVGAHA
-117 LVGTGGRADGA
+117 LLGAGGYSADGDP
-128 SGIDLAIAAMGA
+128 GVDLAIAAMGA
-140 PDGSLTDALARVA
+140 PEAGLAAAFAWAA
-153 PRLPELARSPG
+153 PRLPRLARDPG

-174 EAVADRFTRRG
+174 SAVADRFTRRG
-185 LPTRAEQILVTAGA
+185 LPTRPEQILVTAGA
-199 QQAFALVVALL
+199 QQAFSLVVSLL
-210 CRTGDRVVT
+210 CRPGDRVVT

-236 RTGSLAVSDA
+236 RTGSIAVSDA
-246 GWDMAIAE
+246 GWDLEIAE

-266 TIPDFHN
+266 VIPDFHN
-273 PTGLLMPPEQ
+273 PTGALMPPEQ

-331 IGSLSKSHWGGL
+331 IGSLSKTHWGGL
-343 RVGWIRATA
+343 RVGWIRASA

-375 VALPLLEDLEDSL
+375 VALPLLDDMDRDL
-388 PDRLDELRRRR
+388 PARLAQLRSRRE
-399 AALVAAL
+399 ALVRAL

-413 SWHLPPGGLSLW
+413 SWQVPPGGLSLW
-425 VDLGEPVSSA
+425 VDLGESVSSA
-435 LADRAAEAGVYIGR
+435 LSERAAAAGVHIGR

-471 ADRLEEGVRRLA
+471 ADRLDEGVRRLA
-483 SAFHDGVPLPPAVE
+483 SAFHDGVPLPSAVE

>member
-1 MGNARVVHTA
+1 MANGRVVQTA
-11 DRRVVHTADRAVG
+11 DRTIG

-30 LLPPGLLA
+30 LLPADVRA
-38 RPGYRGLAD
+38 RPGYRALAD
-47 ALRTLILDGRIA
+47 AVRTLILDGRIA

-103 TELPDGHRPIGAPT
+103 TELPEGHRPVGAHAI
-117 LVGTGGRADGA
+117 VGAGGYSADGA
-128 SGIDLAIAAMGA
+128 PGIDLAIAAMGA
-140 PDGSLTDALARVA
+140 PDGSLAEALAWAA
-153 PRLPELARSPG
+153 PRLPGAARTPG

-174 EAVADRFTRRG
+174 AAVADRFTRRG
-185 LPTRAEQILVTAGA
+185 LPTRPEQILVTAGA
-199 QQAFALVVALL
+199 QQAFALVVSLL
-210 CRTGDRVVT
+210 CGPGDRVVT
-219 ENPTYANA
+219 ESPTYANA
-227 LDALRHARL
+227 LDALRHARV
-236 RTGSLAVSDA
+236 RTGSIAVSDA
-246 GWDMAIAE
+246 GWDMEIAE

-273 PTGLLMPPEQ
+273 PTGALMPQEQ

-288 AATRATGTWL
+288 AATRRTGTWL

-319 LAPRGGADHVIT
+319 LAPRGGADHVVT
-331 IGSLSKSHWGGL
+331 IGSLSKTHWGGL
-343 RVGWIRATA
+343 RVGWIRATE

-360 VRVSADMTGSVLDQL
+360 VRVAADMSGSVLDQL
-375 VALPLLEDLEDSL
+375 VALPLMEGLDRSL
-388 PDRLDELRRRR
+388 PARLAQLRIQRE
-399 AALVAAL
+399 ALVRSL
-406 QRYTPEW
+406 QRHTPEW
-413 SWHLPPGGLSLW
+413 SWQLPPGGLSLW

-435 LADRAAEAGVYIGR
+435 LAERAAAAGVHIGR

-471 ADRLEEGVRRLA
+471 AERLDEGVRRLA
-483 SAFHDGVPLPPAVE
+483 SAFHDGVPLPAAVE
-497 RPHWVA
+497 RPYWVA

>member
-1 MGNARVVHTA
+1 MANGRVVQSA
-11 DRRVVHTADRAVG
+11 DRTIG

-30 LLPPGLLA
+30 LLPADVLA
-38 RPGYRGLAD
+38 RPGYRALAD
-47 ALRTLILDGRIA
+47 AVRTLILDGRVA

-103 TELPDGHRPIGAPT
+103 TELPDGHRPVGAHA
-117 LVGTGGRADGA
+117 LLGAGGHSADGDP
-128 SGIDLAIAAMGA
+128 GVDLAIAAMGA
-140 PDGSLTDALARVA
+140 PEGSLAEAFAWAA
-153 PRLPELARSPG
+153 PRLPQLARTPG

-174 EAVADRFTRRG
+174 SAIADRFTRRG
-185 LPTRAEQILVTAGA
+185 LPTRPEQILVTAGA
-199 QQAFALVVALL
+199 QQAFALVVSLL
-210 CRTGDRVVT
+210 CRAGDRVVT

-236 RTGSLAVSDA
+236 RTGAIAVSDA
-246 GWDMAIAE
+246 GWDMEIAE

-266 TIPDFHN
+266 VIPDFQN
-273 PTGLLMPPEQ
+273 PTGALMPPEQ

-311 PAPAPLAS
+311 PAPSPLAS

-331 IGSLSKSHWGGL
+331 IGSLSKTHWGGL
-343 RVGWIRATA
+343 RVGWIRAGA
-352 KMITELTA
+352 KLITELTA

-375 VALPLLEDLEDSL
+375 VALPLLDDMDRAL
-388 PDRLDELRRRR
+388 PARLAQLRSRRE
-399 AALVAAL
+399 ALVRAL

-413 SWHLPPGGLSLW
+413 SWQVPPGGLSLW

-435 LADRAAEAGVYIGR
+435 LAERAAAAGVHIGR

-471 ADRLEEGVRRLA
+471 ADRLDEGIRRLA
-483 SAFHDGVPLPPAVE
+483 SAFHDGVPLQPAVD